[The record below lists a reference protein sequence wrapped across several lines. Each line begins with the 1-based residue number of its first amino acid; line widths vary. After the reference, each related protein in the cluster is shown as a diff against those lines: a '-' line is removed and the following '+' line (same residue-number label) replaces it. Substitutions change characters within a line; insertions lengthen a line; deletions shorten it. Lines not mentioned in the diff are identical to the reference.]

1 MCVGQ
6 GVYRSIIEYKRQPRI
21 HGCLSDLRDGSLY
34 RNLMEVDHQ
43 SLSSDTSITLT
54 VNTDGV
60 SVYKSKNISIWP
72 VLMMI
77 NELPYVDRY

>member
-1 MCVGQ
+1 MCAGQ

-34 RNLMEVDHQ
+34 RNLTISISHQ
-43 SLSSDTSITLT
+43 TPALHLQSTLT
-54 VNTDGV
+54 VLVFINR
-60 SVYKSKNISIWP
+60 KNISIWP